1 MFETIPLSEWL
12 HSLPIDVIRAVCAF
26 LIRNLNDYRT
36 GFPDLFLSYG
46 PGEFE
51 FVEVKGP
58 GGSIAT
64 SATRMAT
71 AVSRYAIACAGFKA
85 AQTMTT
91 KVAVRQLAEFA
102 FRQGD
107 LYPIRQGR
115 GVDAREGIDTQ
126 QQIQMQRK
134 SALPGFEAEVSVALD
149 VDFAQ
154 GKGRLTGR
162 IDELIRDES
171 GPAD

>member
-1 MFETIPLSEWL
+1 
-12 HSLPIDVIRAVCAF
+12 
-26 LIRNLNDYRT
+26 
-36 GFPDLFLSYG
+36 
-46 PGEFE
+46 
-51 FVEVKGP
+51 
-58 GGSIAT
+58 
-64 SATRMAT
+64 
-71 AVSRYAIACAGFKA
+71 
-85 AQTMTT
+85 MTT

-162 IDELIRDES
+162 IDGLIRDES
-171 GPAD
+171 GPWRIEEYKATRDPQITLNPLHWGQGYSMLH